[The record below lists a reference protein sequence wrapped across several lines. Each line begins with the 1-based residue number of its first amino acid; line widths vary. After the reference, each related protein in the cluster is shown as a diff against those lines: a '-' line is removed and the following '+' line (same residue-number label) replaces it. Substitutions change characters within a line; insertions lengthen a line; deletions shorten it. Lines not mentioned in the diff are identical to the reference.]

1 MDREKLIDKAQ
12 AYIKEEQD
20 EEFRSQVEEVLK
32 EERWEELEDR
42 FYQDLS
48 FGTGGIRGVIGGGT
62 NRINP
67 LVLQK
72 ATQGLANYVLRQKI
86 EEPIAVIAYDS
97 RRYSPL
103 FAESAATVLAGNGIK
118 TFLFSSLRPTPELSF
133 AVRTLRA
140 ATGIVITAS
149 HNPSE
154 YNGYKVYW
162 SDGAQI
168 VPPHDRGIIQ
178 EVQSLKEGP
187 TRVPLKEA
195 VKDGKILY
203 IDEKIDRPYI
213 EMVKSHSIRR
223 DILKEL
229 GGKAKVVF
237 TPLHG
242 TGKMLVET
250 ILGEMGV
257 RVDTVPEQA
266 EPDGDFPTVEYPNPE
281 EASAM
286 AMALERGRNTKADI
300 VLGMDPDA
308 DRLGI
313 AVPDKKGNW
322 VLVTGNQLGALLCDY
337 ILSSLKEKGGLP
349 KRPVMVKTIVTTE
362 LQRLI
367 AESYG
372 VEVQDVL
379 TGFKYIGEK
388 IRGFEK
394 SDESYVFGGEES
406 YGYLIGTEVRDK
418 DAVSAAA
425 MAVEMTLYQRERG
438 MSVLE
443 YLDELYKTHGY
454 FEESLISKYFKGIK
468 GKEIMDSLMEGLRKS
483 PPEAFAGKQVI
494 QIKDYLTRR
503 IFFTEE
509 AKEEPIG
516 LPSSNVLQFVLEDQS
531 IVSARPSG
539 TEPKIKFYISGRST
553 PDIPLNEAKKR
564 AHNTIGEITGAIKE
578 LIDGCDA

>member
-1 MDREKLIDKAQ
+1 MERERLVEKAKI
-12 AYIKEEQD
+12 YIGEEEN
-20 EEFRSQVEEVLK
+20 EEFRSQVERVLR

-42 FYQDLS
+42 FYQELT

-67 LVLQK
+67 LVVQK
-72 ATQGLANYVLRQKI
+72 VTQGLANYILHQEI
-86 EEPIAVIAYDS
+86 EEPKAVIAYDS
-97 RRYSPL
+97 RRYSSL

-118 TFLFSSLRPTPELSF
+118 TYLFTSLRPTPELSF
-133 AVRTLRA
+133 AVRNLGA
-140 ATGIVITAS
+140 ALGIVITAS
-149 HNPSE
+149 HNPPE

-178 EVQSLKEGP
+178 EIQVLKEEP
-187 TRVPLKEA
+187 TRTKLEEA
-195 VKDGKILY
+195 VKDNKIVY
-203 IDEKIDRPYI
+203 IDKTIDRPYI
-213 EMVKSHSIRR
+213 EMVKGHAIHGE
-223 DILKEL
+223 ILKEL
-229 GGKAKVVF
+229 GEEAKVVY

-250 ILGEMGV
+250 ILGELGV
-257 RVDTVPEQA
+257 KVDTVPEQA

-286 AMALERGRNTKADI
+286 AMAVERGKNTGADI
-300 VLGMDPDA
+300 VLGTDPDA

-313 AVPDKKGNW
+313 AVPDRHGDW

-337 ILSSLKEKGGLP
+337 ILSSLKDKGGLP
-349 KRPVMVKTIVTTE
+349 KKPVMVKTIVTTE

-372 VEVQDVL
+372 VEVLDVL

-388 IRGFEK
+388 IREFEN
-394 SDESYVFGGEES
+394 SGESYVFGGEES
-406 YGYLIGTEVRDK
+406 YGYLVGTEVRDK

-425 MAVEMTLYQRERG
+425 MTVEMTLYQRKKGR
-438 MSVLE
+438 SVLE
-443 YLDELYKTHGY
+443 YLDELYKIHGY
-454 FEESLISKYFKGIK
+454 FEESLISEYFKGMR
-468 GKEIMDSLMEGLRKS
+468 GKEIMESLMQGLRKT
-483 PPEAFAGKQVI
+483 PPQAFAGKKVI
-494 QIKDYLTRR
+494 QVKDYLSKKVFYPR
-503 IFFTEE
+503 EE
-509 AKEEPIG
+509 REESLE
-516 LPSSNVLQFVLEDQS
+516 LPSSNVLQFILEDNT

-553 PDIPLNEAKKR
+553 PDVPLDEAKRKV
-564 AHNTIGEITGAIKE
+564 HKGIDEIAQGIKN
-578 LIDGCDA
+578 LIDDFAV

>member
-1 MDREKLIDKAQ
+1 MDRGELVEKART
-12 AYIKEEQD
+12 YIGEEEND
-20 EEFRSQVEEVLK
+20 EFRSQVEEVLK
-32 EERWEELEDR
+32 KERWEELEDR

-67 LVLQK
+67 LVIQK
-72 ATQGLANYVLRQKI
+72 TTQGLANYILRQNI
-86 EEPIAVIAYDS
+86 EEPTAVIAYDS

-103 FAESAATVLAGNGIK
+103 FAESAAAVLAGNGIK
-118 TFLFSSLRPTPELSF
+118 TYLFTSLRPTPELSF
-133 AVRTLRA
+133 AVRTLGA
-140 ATGIVITAS
+140 TTGIVITAS
-149 HNPSE
+149 HNPPE

-178 EVQSLKEGP
+178 EVQSLREGP
-187 TRVPLKEA
+187 TRIPLEEA
-195 VKDGKILY
+195 VKAGKILY

-213 EMVKSHSIRR
+213 EMVKGHAIHGEILR
-223 DILKEL
+223 DL

-242 TGKMLVET
+242 TGRMLVET

-266 EPDGDFPTVEYPNPE
+266 EPNGDFPTVEFPNPE

-286 AMALERGRNTKADI
+286 AMAIERGKNTNADI
-300 VLGMDPDA
+300 VLGTDPDA

-322 VLVTGNQLGALLCDY
+322 VLITGNQLGALLCDY
-337 ILSSLKEKGGLP
+337 ILSSLQKKEALP
-349 KRPVMVKTIVTTE
+349 SHPVLVKTIVTTE
-362 LQRLI
+362 LQRFI

-388 IRGFEK
+388 IREFE
-394 SDESYVFGGEES
+394 ESGENYVFGGEES
-406 YGYLIGTEVRDK
+406 YGYLVGTEVRDK
-418 DAVSAAA
+418 DAVSAAT
-425 MAVEMTLYQRERG
+425 MTVEMTLYQRQKGR
-438 MSVLE
+438 SVLE
-443 YLDELYKTHGY
+443 YLDDLYKTHGY
-454 FEESLISKYFKGIK
+454 FEECLISEYFKGIK
-468 GKEIMDSLMEGLRKS
+468 GKEIMENLMKGLRNN
-483 PPEAFAGKQVI
+483 PPEDFAKKRVI
-494 QIKDYLTRR
+494 QIKDYLTRK
-503 IFFTEE
+503 ILYTEE
-509 AKEEPIG
+509 AKEDPIE
-516 LPSSNVLQFVLEDQS
+516 LPSSNVLQFVLEDHT
-531 IVSARPSG
+531 IISARPSG

-553 PDIPLNEAKKR
+553 PDTPLNEAKKNVHSR
-564 AHNTIGEITGAIKE
+564 IEEITAAIKQ
-578 LIDGCDA
+578 LIDGYDV

>member
-483 PPEAFAGKQVI
+483 PPKAFAGKQVI